1 MQKKLIFAGAVTLA
15 MSLGMAAS
23 GLDHHNNDKKTA
35 AEKAAEALATMSEE
49 QRRLLNTTPITSDRY
64 PSPPEPHYGPERGS
78 IQFEDKDPG
87 PTIGGIIT
95 MKPAVGDDG
104 SRLNASSEG
113 ITMYMIHW
121 GLEVGEPGTAD
132 DAGAGDLGGDCMGF
146 RDTGHVVAMPA
157 EDVRDVMTWE
167 IPMGTKVPDEA
178 VYFVGHTLYGRI
190 HNLAKCTQT
199 PIHNWVE

>member
-1 MQKKLIFAGAVTLA
+1 MTRQLKLILA
-15 MSLGMAAS
+15 SALAIGLTSSAIS
-23 GLDHHNNDKKTA
+23 LDHHEKDKKTA
-35 AEKAAEALATMSEE
+35 AEKAAAALANMSEE

-64 PSPPEPHYGPERGS
+64 PSPPAPHYGPERGS
-78 IQFEDKDPG
+78 IHFEDKDPG
-87 PTIGGIIT
+87 PTIGGTIT

-104 SRLNASSEG
+104 KRLDADSEG

-121 GLEVGEPGTAD
+121 GLEVGKPGTGD

-146 RDTGHVVAMPA
+146 RDTGHVVAMPSA
-157 EDVRDVMTWE
+157 DAGELMTWE
-167 IPMGTKVPDEA
+167 IPMGTKVPEDA

-199 PIHNWVE
+199 PIHNLVE